1 MNDIKEFYNSVA
13 LSSLFHKENKRKK
26 ILSPCYNYQ
35 IIKKKKKI
43 QVCYKFTLK
52 ISEIDMNFIRQR
64 IKLLFTKL
72 LV

>member
-35 IIKKKKKI
+35 IIKKKILKKYLI
-43 QVCYKFTLK
+43 KNYATLFRVR
-52 ISEIDMNFIRQR
+52 SD
-64 IKLLFTKL
+64 
-72 LV
+72 